1 MNTRRRP
8 HARVDSEGHWTEVGP
23 ELAALLGERTARG
36 PGDLL
41 HPEDRRAFDGAVSRL
56 RRGLLAEV
64 VLEVRL
70 LLEAH
75 AARWHTLHL
84 CAVPR
89 GDGADG
95 GFDLW
100 LTDAQAAHGAG
111 EVARILR
118 RDSERRLQAL
128 VEFTRGV
135 SHDLQ
140 EPLRMISTYTFEVAR
155 GSPELDERSRRFLG
169 FALDAAERLRTSV
182 SELLEHARLER
193 SDANFGRVDLAL
205 VLSQAQAQLALAID
219 ESGAAIEW
227 DPGEAPFVV
236 GDRRQLVQLFQNL
249 LSNSLRHGSRPRATV
264 RIGCRTQAKDVLVTV
279 EDDGPGERSAVGVA
293 SHARADADRPGLGLA
308 ICRRVV
314 EDHGGRL
321 YVESLP
327 GGGTRVVVTLRAADR
342 D

>member
-1 MNTRRRP
+1 M
-8 HARVDSEGHWTEVGP
+8 DSEGHWTELSA
-23 ELAALLGERTARG
+23 ELGQLLGERSARG

-41 HPEDRRAFDGAVSRL
+41 HPEDRRAFDGALSRL

-64 VLEVRL
+64 VLEARL
-70 LLEAH
+70 LLDAP

-89 GDGADG
+89 CDGASVDGSQDG

-100 LTDAQAAHGAG
+100 LADAQAAHGAG
-111 EVARILR
+111 EVARLLR

-155 GSPELDERSRRFLG
+155 GSPELDDRSRRFLG

-182 SELLEHARLER
+182 SELLDHARLER

-219 ESGAAIEW
+219 ECGAAIEW

-249 LSNSLRHGSRPRATV
+249 LSNALRHGSRPRATV
-264 RIGCRTQAKDVLVTV
+264 RIRCRTRAKDVVVAV
-279 EDDGPGERSAVGVA
+279 EDDGPGDRGAAGVA
-293 SHARADADRPGLGLA
+293 SHTRSDADRPGLGLA

-321 YVESLP
+321 HVESLP
-327 GGGTRVVVTLRAADR
+327 GGGTRVVVTLRAVDGA
-342 D
+342 